1 MKVLI
6 KGAGDLATGIASK
19 LSACDCQIIMTE
31 REVPLT
37 VRRSVALSRAIY
49 EDEVQVENMRGIRVY
64 NIEEAKK
71 VLAAGDIAVIA
82 DEEATISW
90 EYQPE
95 VIVDAIMAK
104 RNTGTA
110 MTDAPFVIGVGPGF
124 CGGKDCHCVIETKRG
139 RSLGQ
144 IIWEGSAIPNTGVP
158 GNVGGY
164 TIERLIKAEADGVI
178 EPCVTIGTVVEKG
191 QMVARTGNVPVYAKM
206 SGIVRGMLQPGVRVK
221 KGLKIGDIDA
231 RATRELCDTISDK
244 ARIIGDGVVKAIRT
258 YDKNA
263 KCVTEM
269 GIDRTA
275 QKQEKTA
282 DYAIVLLAAGGS
294 RRFGDNKLLAEI
306 DSRPMYQ
313 HMLEKLKKFA
323 DVPRF
328 VVTRYPQIAAEAEE
342 AGIHVVE
349 NWHLDRGISYSVRL
363 GLEACLKRNP
373 GLKGVL
379 FTVCDQPDIRYQ
391 TMERLIETAG
401 NNLGKIVCVGR
412 DGQPGNPVVWDRRYF
427 PDLLSLTGDVGGRQ
441 VMRRYPQE
449 IMMLEALEEELRDID
464 FQSDLK

>member
-19 LSACDCQIIMTE
+19 LHACGCQIIMTE
-31 REVPLT
+31 RKVPLT
-37 VRRSVALSRAIY
+37 VRRSVALSRAVY
-49 EDEVQVENMRGIRVY
+49 EGEVQVENMRGIRVY

-82 DEEATISW
+82 DEEAAISR

-104 RNTGTA
+104 RNTGTTIA
-110 MTDAPFVIGVGPGF
+110 DASFVIGVGPGF
-124 CGGKDCHCVIETKRG
+124 FAGKDCHCVIETKRG

-164 TIERLIKAEADGVI
+164 TIERLIKAEADGVM

-206 SGIVRGMLQPGVRVK
+206 SGIVRGMLQSGVQVK

-231 RATRELCDTISDK
+231 RTTRELCDTISDK

-258 YDKNA
+258 YAKNA
-263 KCVTEM
+263 KCATQAEI
-269 GIDRTA
+269 GGTD
-275 QKQEKTA
+275 QKQKKTA

-294 RRFGDNKLLAEI
+294 RRFGHNKLFAEV
-306 DSRPMYQ
+306 DSLPMYQ
-313 HMLEKLKKFA
+313 HMLGKLKRFD

-328 VVTRYPQIAAEAEE
+328 VVTRYPQIAAAAREV
-342 AGIHVVE
+342 GIQVVV
-349 NWHLDRGISYSVRL
+349 NRYLDRGISYSVRL
-363 GLEACLKRNP
+363 GLEACLQLYP

-391 TMERLIETAG
+391 TIERLIETAG
-401 NNLGKIVCVGR
+401 NNLGKIVCAGR
-412 DGQPGNPVVWDRRYF
+412 DGQPGNPVVWDRRF
-427 PDLLSLTGDVGGRQ
+427 FSELLSLTGDVGGRQ
-441 VMRRYPQE
+441 VMQRYPQE
-449 IMMLEALEEELRDID
+449 IMILEALEEELKDID